1 MPVLNVLRSLGLR
14 RPAGAPRTSD
24 APTTTSTS
32 APATTGT
39 TGTTSTRVFAPDG
52 MEINAPSARPAQR
65 LSRADVIAR
74 AKKAD
79 VPQRVQQGPTCGLY
93 ALGMV
98 MDFWHAKDASNAAPL
113 VRDEDLTARGGKG
126 KHYTFAPTTDERVLD
141 YAQRAGFTALG
152 EMFTARQLAKTAA
165 HFGYTASVHESATLD
180 ALYAV
185 LDKGH
190 PAIVAFDVDYNG
202 NPADYGGQRAHYAV
216 IEGYFDE
223 DGERYLVAKHGWGV
237 QKDHVWRAADF
248 DRSWKALKTTD
259 FYGVPGDGV
268 IPEQPGVREPA
279 KLDLPSAGRGRADIE
294 RSLATKIVE
303 VVPAGGTPSGGAIV
317 AP

>member
-1 MPVLNVLRSLGLR
+1 MPVLSALRSLGFS
-14 RPAGAPRTSD
+14 RPASARADAAVHTSPSSTPTV
-24 APTTTSTS
+24 ATTT
-32 APATTGT
+32 TG
-39 TGTTSTRVFAPDG
+39 TRVFAPDG

-98 MDFWHAKDASNAAPL
+98 MDFWHAKDADNAAPL
-113 VRDEDLTARGGKG
+113 VRDEDLTAAGGRG
-126 KHYTFAPTTDERVLD
+126 KHYNFAPTTDERILEV
-141 YAQRAGFTALG
+141 AQREGYTALG
-152 EMFTARQLAKTAA
+152 EMFTARQLAETAA
-165 HFGYTASVHESATLD
+165 HFGYTAAVHEDATLD
-180 ALYAV
+180 ALYRV
-185 LDKGH
+185 LDEGR

-216 IEGYFDE
+216 IEGYFD
-223 DGERYLVAKHGWGV
+223 DGGERYLVAKHGWGV
-237 QKDHVWRAADF
+237 QQDHVWRAADF
-248 DRSWKALKTTD
+248 DRSWRALKTTD

-268 IPEQPGVREPA
+268 IPKEPGVREPA
-279 KLDLPSAGRGRADIE
+279 RLDLPDAGRGRAHIE

-303 VVPAGGTPSGGAIV
+303 VVPRGERPTGGAIV

>member
-1 MPVLNVLRSLGLR
+1 MPVLSALRNLGLF
-14 RPAGAPRTSD
+14 RPSDASSGDAGAARAGTS
-24 APTTTSTS
+24 SSS
-32 APATTGT
+32 APAPTG
-39 TGTTSTRVFAPDG
+39 TRVFAPDG
-52 MEINAPSARPAQR
+52 MEINAPGARPTAR

-98 MDFWHAKDASNAAPL
+98 MDFWHAKDAKNAAPL
-113 VRDEDLTARGGKG
+113 VRDEDLSAAGGKG
-126 KHYTFAPTTDERVLD
+126 KHYNFTPTTDERVLD
-141 YAQRAGFTALG
+141 YAQQAGFTALG

-165 HFGYTASVHESATLD
+165 HFGYTASVHEDATLE
-180 ALYAV
+180 ALYDV
-185 LDKGH
+185 LDKGR

-237 QKDHVWRAADF
+237 QRDHVWRASDF
-248 DRSWKALKTTD
+248 DRSWKALETTD
-259 FYGVPGDGV
+259 FYGAPGDGV
-268 IPEQPGVREPA
+268 IPKHAGVKEPA
-279 KLDLPSAGRGRADIE
+279 KLDLPAAGVGRANIE

-303 VVPAGGTPSGGAIV
+303 VVPMGEAPSGGEIV